1 MPRFADRVQET
12 TTTTGTG
19 DITLSGTAAT
29 RCQRFQDAHNVD
41 ELVKYV
47 IEGQSGSEWE
57 VGLGQLTAST
67 TLARLEVYASS
78 NSNALVNFSSGTK
91 DVYSVIGAENIN
103 DGSLGIRAA
112 MNAGSYI

>member
-29 RCQRFQDAHNVD
+29 RCQRFQDAHNIDDVI
-41 ELVKYV
+41 KYV

-57 VGLGQLTAST
+57 VGIGKLTAST
-67 TLARLEVYASS
+67 TLARLEVYSSS
-78 NSNALVNFSSGTK
+78 NSNALVNFSAGTK
-91 DVYSVIGAENIN
+91 DVYTVLGAENIN
-103 DGSLGIRAA
+103 DASLSMRVA
-112 MNAGSYI
+112 MNAGFYI